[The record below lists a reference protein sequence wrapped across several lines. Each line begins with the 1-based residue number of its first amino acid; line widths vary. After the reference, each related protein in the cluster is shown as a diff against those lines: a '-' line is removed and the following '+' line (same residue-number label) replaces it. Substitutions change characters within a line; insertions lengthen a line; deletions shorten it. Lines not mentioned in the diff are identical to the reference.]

1 MKRIIF
7 IVVSIILLISCN
19 DVLHDEEFTLIRKP
33 FEGNQIRT
41 NGYYYTYENKEGLVG
56 AEITSVL
63 LFYKNGVAANFGYSD
78 SLEKMEAEFR
88 VSEFYMKDNPFVWG
102 VFRIE
107 GDSIKIERSKSFGT
121 PKAYMYTLV
130 GVVQNDSTILITK
143 DISSTGNGGKTII
156 MNQTYHFKQFSP
168 KPDST
173 NVFINLVS
181 PARRTGC
188 VLIR

>member
-7 IVVSIILLISCN
+7 IVVSIILMISCN

-33 FEGNQIRT
+33 FDGNQIKT
-41 NGYYYTYENKEGLVG
+41 NGYYYTYENKDGLIVD
-56 AEITSVL
+56 ETISVL
-63 LFYKNGVAANFGYSD
+63 LFYKNGVAANFGYAGGI
-78 SLEKMEAEFR
+78 EEMEAKFKIN
-88 VSEFYMKDNPFVWG
+88 EFYMKDNPFVWG

-121 PKAYMYTLV
+121 TKSYMYILV
-130 GVVQNDSTILITK
+130 GVVQNDSTIHITK
-143 DISSTGNGGKTII
+143 DLSSTGNGGKTIM

-173 NVFINLVS
+173 NVFMK
-181 PARRTGC
+181 
-188 VLIR
+188 